1 MNPVPILPA
10 RLDWPSAIGN
20 FLLNFGTL
28 DYFVFCFLKDH
39 LSVDE
44 FDKVKEWHFKDRID
58 RVGQHMQEAKFP
70 AEQQR
75 EFAELVTRLEP
86 IRELRNHI
94 AHGHMLWRLDE
105 KTKQPTVTVFK
116 AKDLDTGSM
125 PDAKH
130 VEFAELLAALKT
142 LTGLIEDFQ
151 RLAGFQEGE
160 HTSS

>member
-39 LSVDE
+39 LSATE
-44 FDKVKEWHFKDRID
+44 FDKTKEWHLKDRLSRIA
-58 RVGQHMQEAKFP
+58 QHMQEAKFP
-70 AEQQR
+70 AELQR
-75 EFAELVTRLEP
+75 ECAELVTRLEP

-116 AKDLDTGSM
+116 AKDLDTGFL

-130 VEFAELLAALKT
+130 VEFAELLAGLNTLNELIAQFQS
-142 LTGLIEDFQ
+142 LTGFKEAETL
-151 RLAGFQEGE
+151 
-160 HTSS
+160 